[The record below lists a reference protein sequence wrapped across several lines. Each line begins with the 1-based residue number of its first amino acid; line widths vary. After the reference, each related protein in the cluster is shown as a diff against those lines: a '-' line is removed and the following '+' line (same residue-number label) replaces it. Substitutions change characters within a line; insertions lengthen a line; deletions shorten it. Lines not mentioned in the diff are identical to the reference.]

1 MKPFYLFF
9 HLPKVSDTH
18 PKGLGVG
25 SGCTISSMLSQFS
38 TPCRDSSSESES
50 AEDRGQ
56 GTPVPP
62 VASPIGQSP
71 ITMETNEEE
80 SKTVEGLFGEGLD
93 LSSS

>member
-1 MKPFYLFF
+1 MNPLTLFIF
-9 HLPKVSDTH
+9 LNINNTHLKWLPLITVH
-18 PKGLGVG
+18 NFF
-25 SGCTISSMLSQFS
+25 CALSTS
-38 TPCRDSSSESES
+38 TCRDSSSESES